1 MFQYFNTV
9 NINNKEVVDIW
20 KNFKIEI
27 QSKDYTEYQL
37 LENDNLMLISFRFY
51 NTIDNWWILYYFN
64 DIHDINFDLLQNDT
78 IQETS
83 KTFRFNILNYSKI
96 TTRQQMF
103 LKELIREFYGI
114 NNDLITSIKLTEELI
129 NTKNLNE
136 IDQFINF
143 IETKLLFDSFYNKTI
158 KIPNINLVKE
168 IKNKLSDFSKL
179 WRR

>member
-83 KTFRFNILNYSKI
+83 NTFRFNILNYSKI
-96 TTRQQMF
+96 TTKQQMF
-103 LKELIREFYGI
+103 VKELIRDFYRI
-114 NNDLITSIKLTEELI
+114 NNDLITSIKLTDELI
-129 NTKNLNE
+129 KNKNNKE
-136 IDQFINF
+136 IELFINF

-158 KIPNINLVKE
+158 RIPNINLVKE
-168 IKNKLSDFSKL
+168 IKNKLSEFSKL
-179 WRR
+179 WKR